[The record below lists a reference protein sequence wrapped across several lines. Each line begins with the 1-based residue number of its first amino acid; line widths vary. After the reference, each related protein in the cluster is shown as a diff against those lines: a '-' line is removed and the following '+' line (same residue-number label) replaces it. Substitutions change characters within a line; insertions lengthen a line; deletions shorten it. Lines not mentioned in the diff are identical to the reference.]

1 MSPLL
6 NMRIQNFK
14 ANKRALVSLWV
25 LVGLLVLSMGA
36 KFWVNER
43 PLFIY
48 YHSKMYFPMFKDYAE
63 VEFGGDFFTPTNYN
77 DPYVKN
83 TLLKDAFVVRA
94 LVPYSYD
101 SIVMDLD
108 SPAPTPP
115 SLKHLLGTD
124 DQARDVLARLVYGYR
139 ISILFGLLLTF
150 FSVVIGV
157 SLGAIQGYYGG
168 LVDLIIQRLSEI
180 WNGIPVLFLLITIS
194 SAFVS
199 SFWLI
204 LALVLLFSWMGLAQ
218 VVRTE
223 FLRARNMDY
232 IKAAKALGAN
242 DLRIIFYHVL
252 PNALVASITY
262 IPFLMAASI
271 ATLVSLD
278 FLGFGMPVGSAS
290 LGELVNQGKN
300 NLTSPHLAIVA
311 FLAIGVLLSI
321 LVFIGEGVRDAFNSN
336 MLK

>member
-1 MSPLL
+1 
-6 NMRIQNFK
+6 MRIASFK
-14 ANKRALVSLWV
+14 KNRRAVFSLCLFV
-25 LVGLLVLSMGA
+25 CLLTLSLFA
-36 KFWVNER
+36 PLWVNER

-48 YHSKMYFPMFKDYAE
+48 KDHKAYFPMFKDYAE
-63 VEFGGDFFTPTNYN
+63 VEFGGDFFTPTDYN

-83 TLLKDAFVVRA
+83 TLLKDAFIIQA
-94 LVPYSYD
+94 LVPYGYD
-101 SIVMDLD
+101 TIIMDLD
-108 SPAPTPP
+108 TPAPTPP

-139 ISILFGLLLTF
+139 VSLAFGILLTF

-157 SLGAIQGYYGG
+157 SLGAFQGYYGG
-168 LVDLIIQRLSEI
+168 LVDLLGQRLSEI
-180 WNGIPVLFLLITIS
+180 WSAIPMLFLLIVIS
-194 SAFVS
+194 SAFNS
-199 SFWLI
+199 NFWII
-204 LALVLLFSWMGLAQ
+204 LLLVLLFSWMGLSQ

-232 IKAAKALGAN
+232 AKAAKTLGAS
-242 DLRIIFYHVL
+242 DLKIIFYHVL
-252 PNALVASITY
+252 PNALVATITY

-278 FLGFGMPVGSAS
+278 FLGFGMPIGSAS
-290 LGELVNQGKN
+290 LGELVNQGKD
-300 NLTSPHLAIVA
+300 NLTTPHLAIVA
-311 FLAIGVLLSI
+311 FLAIGVLLSV